1 MSLYPHPALVYP
13 VEFALLVSGGL
24 VVLDLGGLFGGG
36 GSLRF
41 MLSLSGGCGGFFGF
55 VLSLARSFVSFA
67 VFAPAVVAFGDVA
80 GTGEHDFYEKC
91 CDEAN

>member
-1 MSLYPHPALVYP
+1 MSVYPHPALVYP

-24 VVLDLGGLFGGG
+24 VVLGLGGLFGGG

-41 MLSLSGGCGGFFGF
+41 TLRLSGGCGGF

>member
-1 MSLYPHPALVYP
+1 MSVYPHPALVCP

-24 VVLDLGGLFGGG
+24 VVLGLGGLFGGG
-36 GSLRF
+36 DSLRF
-41 MLSLSGGCGGFFGF
+41 TLSLSGGCGGF